1 MEFQRFGD
9 SGVCREI
16 TIVYIGAHAPRIYKL
31 RRCTDRINC
40 AGNVGYIMARF
51 NYFRWLT
58 RGSLN
63 NIRRNLVI
71 YCDREVIYI
80 FYKLRFTGIYVIAR
94 IRPAEDLIPDI
105 SIRVKPISANIK
117 RFANGAFVD

>member
-1 MEFQRFGD
+1 
-9 SGVCREI
+9 
-16 TIVYIGAHAPRIYKL
+16 
-31 RRCTDRINC
+31 
-40 AGNVGYIMARF
+40 MARF

-58 RGSLN
+58 CGSLN

-94 IRPAEDLIPDI
+94 IRPRRVSSRCKFRQLVATPLI
-105 SIRVKPISANIK
+105 S
-117 RFANGAFVD
+117 G

>member
-1 MEFQRFGD
+1 MEFQHFGD
-9 SGVCREI
+9 SGVCRGI
-16 TIVYIGAHAPRIYKL
+16 TIVYIGAHASRIYEL
-31 RRCTDRINC
+31 VRFGRINC

-58 RGSLN
+58 CGSLN

-94 IRPAEDLIPDI
+94 IRPAEDLIPYI
-105 SIRVKPISANIK
+105 SIRVKPISADVK
-117 RFANGAFVD
+117 RFTNGAFVD